1 MAQTKKKFSDMTR
14 HLEGKVLKQ
23 NLLPR
28 SLDVLQPKL
37 QHCIQKPTS
46 SPQNQ
51 QDRTGED
58 DPERPKKHSV
68 VKTHI
73 CTLDNQIPIKKTF
86 LTPAVENA
94 EISSTLNQRIN
105 KPAIRKPHRNSLGSS
120 SLSETEA
127 ESEPSK

>member
-1 MAQTKKKFSDMTR
+1 MNRITIKLKTAIISNIQILETKKNMTIAMAQTKKKFSDMTR

-23 NLLPR
+23 DLLPR

-51 QDRTGED
+51 QDSTGED
-58 DPERPKKHSV
+58 GPERPKKHSV

-73 CTLDNQIPIKKTF
+73 YTLNNQIAIKKNF
-86 LTPAVENA
+86 HSLAIKNA
-94 EISSTLNQRIN
+94 ETSLIFNQ
-105 KPAIRKPHRNSLGSS
+105 
-120 SLSETEA
+120 
-127 ESEPSK
+127 